1 MSMCGKIISN
11 IDFCYKYL
19 PLFILEDEL
28 LTIGSRS
35 RLMEKLSFPFT
46 YFDFSLLKMKKFF
59 RGEHFHILYE
69 LQSQEYERMEFRA
82 AVVDMDNTVPLL
94 YVAEYHCDG
103 TVKVSFIKLKRTPG
117 SVKRIIELDKNN
129 IVINERFTTEV
140 DDTDYEIINVE
151 DVGNI
156 DTEESFLEMIRRYS
170 DFHGMMLHDIPFSDV
185 KCELYHIDYSQ
196 YINFGLDDDSSWDET
211 ETDEQEKADFYQKNE
226 DGLEIGYYYVYEKPD
241 ILEGFNIMPATEL
254 RVEEYGIES
263 KIRTG
268 KVMVACVKDYLHG
281 EHISIPSVVEFDGRN
296 YTVIGLDI
304 DCFNGCKAKEIRL
317 PETID
322 YIGGSSFSDCENLE
336 CIRMPRTIKFMGREA
351 LIGCQKLKEVEI
363 PEGLEFSIHCISA
376 SNYLE
381 KVYVHDSLSQEGV
394 ELLSEDFNKFG
405 MHKFEV
411 INIDR

>member
-1 MSMCGKIISN
+1 MCGKIISN

-59 RGEHFHILYE
+59 RGEHFHILFE
-69 LQSQEYERMEFRA
+69 LQSQEYERTEFRA

-103 TVKVSFIKLKRTPG
+103 TVKVSFIKLMRMPG
-117 SVKRIIELDKNN
+117 TVKRIIELDKNN
-129 IVINERFTTEV
+129 IVIDERFTTEI
-140 DDTDYEIINVE
+140 DDTDYEAINIE
-151 DVGNI
+151 DVSSV
-156 DTEESFLEMIRRYS
+156 DTEDSFLEMIRKYS
-170 DFHGMMLHDIPFSDV
+170 DFHRMMLYDVPFLDI

-196 YINFGLDDDSSWDET
+196 YMNVGLDDDSICDET
-211 ETDEQEKADFYQKNE
+211 DTDEEIKADFYQKNE
-226 DGLEIGYYYVYEKPD
+226 DGVEIGYFYVYEKPD

-254 RVEEYGIES
+254 RVEEYGIKS
-263 KIRTG
+263 KIKTG

-281 EHISIPSVVEFDGRN
+281 EYISIPSVVEYNGRD

-322 YIGGSSFSDCENLE
+322 YIGGSSFSDCENLK
-336 CIRMPRTIKFMGREA
+336 CIGMPSTIKFIGREA
-351 LIGCQKLKEVEI
+351 FMGCQNLKELEI

-376 SNYLE
+376 FNHLE
-381 KVYVHDSLSQEGV
+381 KVYVHNSLSQEGI
-394 ELLSEDFNKFG
+394 ELLSEDFNKYG

-411 INIDR
+411 INIDKY